1 MKKLYGLLYH
11 IHPSL
16 GNCHLRRSPAPNFQR
31 IYNPDT
37 PNPDRSMRKT
47 IGTQSQ
53 RSLRRMRPSN
63 PLFILATLKTFGK
76 TCLAKIIIDHG
87 L

>member
-47 IGTQSQ
+47 IGTQSPAQ
-53 RSLRRMRPSN
+53 PAEDA
-63 PLFILATLKTFGK
+63 PLKSSFHTGNVKNFR
-76 TCLAKIIIDHG
+76 
-87 L
+87 